1 MALTEAGQRYLLRCE
16 QILAYVEE
24 AEAEASDAHARPAGK
39 LKLHSMTGI
48 GQHYVIRAIAGYRQQ
63 YRDVTFDLTMA
74 NRVPDLLDEGFDVAI
89 VVASELPDSG
99 FISQRIG
106 ETYSILCASPEY
118 LRLNGTP
125 SEPSELASHDCLRLV
140 SPVVPLD
147 RWLFDG
153 PNGQEMVSIGASP
166 FQVNVGD
173 AMTEA
178 IRSGLG
184 IGILPVYSAIED
196 LGKGTLVRVFS
207 RLAPEHLER
216 LQCQFN
222 VRVLEPKQGDIDAQY
237 AAALPDTHGMIGVGR
252 PLGARQ
258 LEQAKQLEVISSVSV
273 GYDNYDL
280 DYLNRRGIALT
291 NTPDV
296 LTETTADLGFALL
309 ISAARR
315 VAELDA
321 WVKAGNWKRTVDAPQ
336 FGTDVHGKKLGI
348 LGLGRIGAAIA
359 RRGRFGFG
367 MQVLYHGNNRK
378 PELEQE
384 LGARFLG
391 FDELLGEAD
400 FVCVVVPLGA
410 QTRQL
415 IGARELGLMKPS
427 AILVNV
433 ARGQVVDEAALVAAL
448 REKRILGAGLDV
460 YEKEPLAESPLFAL
474 DNVVTLPHIGSATHE
489 TRRAM
494 AERALQNFEAA
505 LRGERPLDL
514 VNPQVWRRG

>member
-1 MALTEAGQRYLLRCE
+1 MDTLQNMRAFVCVAETGSFTAASQQLNTTT
-16 QILAYVEE
+16 AYVSRAVANLDAPAHPPAQPYHSSHRPHRGRPALPAALRADPRLRRE

-196 LGKGTLVRVFS
+196 LGKGTLVRV
-207 RLAPEHLER
+207 LPQHR
-216 LQCQFN
+216 LQQLN
-222 VRVLEPKQGDIDAQY
+222 VYALYPSRQY
-237 AAALPDTHGMIGVGR
+237 
-252 PLGARQ
+252 
-258 LEQAKQLEVISSVSV
+258 
-273 GYDNYDL
+273 
-280 DYLNRRGIALT
+280 
-291 NTPDV
+291 
-296 LTETTADLGFALL
+296 
-309 ISAARR
+309 
-315 VAELDA
+315 LDA
-321 WVKAGNWKRTVDAPQ
+321 KIKTWVEYLKESLP
-336 FGTDVHGKKLGI
+336 
-348 LGLGRIGAAIA
+348 GLLQR
-359 RRGRFGFG
+359 
-367 MQVLYHGNNRK
+367 
-378 PELEQE
+378 
-384 LGARFLG
+384 
-391 FDELLGEAD
+391 
-400 FVCVVVPLGA
+400 
-410 QTRQL
+410 
-415 IGARELGLMKPS
+415 
-427 AILVNV
+427 
-433 ARGQVVDEAALVAAL
+433 DEAALV
-448 REKRILGAGLDV
+448 ELGLELG
-460 YEKEPLAESPLFAL
+460 
-474 DNVVTLPHIGSATHE
+474 
-489 TRRAM
+489 
-494 AERALQNFEAA
+494 
-505 LRGERPLDL
+505 RPS
-514 VNPQVWRRG
+514 

>member
-1 MALTEAGQRYLLRCE
+1 MDTLQNMRAFVCVAETGSFTAASQQLNTTTAYVSRAVANLETHLRTRLLNRTTRRIALTEAGQRYLLRCE

-178 IRSGLG
+178 ICSGLG

-196 LGKGTLVRVFS
+196 LGKGTLVRV
-207 RLAPEHLER
+207 LPQHR
-216 LQCQFN
+216 LQQLN
-222 VRVLEPKQGDIDAQY
+222 VYALYPSRQY
-237 AAALPDTHGMIGVGR
+237 
-252 PLGARQ
+252 
-258 LEQAKQLEVISSVSV
+258 
-273 GYDNYDL
+273 
-280 DYLNRRGIALT
+280 
-291 NTPDV
+291 
-296 LTETTADLGFALL
+296 
-309 ISAARR
+309 
-315 VAELDA
+315 LDA
-321 WVKAGNWKRTVDAPQ
+321 KIKTWVEYLKESLP
-336 FGTDVHGKKLGI
+336 
-348 LGLGRIGAAIA
+348 GLLQR
-359 RRGRFGFG
+359 
-367 MQVLYHGNNRK
+367 
-378 PELEQE
+378 
-384 LGARFLG
+384 
-391 FDELLGEAD
+391 
-400 FVCVVVPLGA
+400 
-410 QTRQL
+410 
-415 IGARELGLMKPS
+415 
-427 AILVNV
+427 
-433 ARGQVVDEAALVAAL
+433 DEAALV
-448 REKRILGAGLDV
+448 ELGLELG
-460 YEKEPLAESPLFAL
+460 
-474 DNVVTLPHIGSATHE
+474 
-489 TRRAM
+489 
-494 AERALQNFEAA
+494 
-505 LRGERPLDL
+505 RPS
-514 VNPQVWRRG
+514 